1 MAHAIELGLLSDTHI
16 PHRMAELPGSVLEAL
31 RGVDVVLHAGD
42 VDDPKALA
50 PLRAI
55 APVHAVRGNIH
66 LQDFSDGGSALP
78 AVVEMSLAGQ
88 RIVLTHGHHPGL
100 PGFAIKGRDIVL
112 QLLRAVSADYI
123 NEYTIRYLVGRFPA
137 ADIIVF
143 GHTHRS
149 VVRRVGSMLLVNPG
163 AVSPTRHQ
171 TRSVARLRLGN
182 ATPTVEVV
190 PLE

>member
-1 MAHAIELGLLSDTHI
+1 MAHTIELGLLSDTHI
-16 PHRMAELPGSVLEAL
+16 PHRMAVLPASVFEAL
-31 RGVDVVLHAGD
+31 RGVNLVLHAGD

-50 PLRAI
+50 PLQAI

-66 LQDFSDGGSALP
+66 LQDFSDGGLALP
-78 AVVEMSLAGQ
+78 AVVEMCLAGE
-88 RIVLTHGHHPGL
+88 RIVLTHGHRPGL
-100 PGFAIKGRDIVL
+100 LGFATKGRDIVL

-123 NEYTIRYLVGRFPA
+123 NEYTVRYLVRRFPA
-137 ADIIVF
+137 ANIIVF

-149 VVRRVGSMLLVNPG
+149 VVRRVGGTLLINPG

-171 TRSVARLRLGN
+171 TRTVARLRLGG
-182 ATPTVEVV
+182 AEPAVDIV